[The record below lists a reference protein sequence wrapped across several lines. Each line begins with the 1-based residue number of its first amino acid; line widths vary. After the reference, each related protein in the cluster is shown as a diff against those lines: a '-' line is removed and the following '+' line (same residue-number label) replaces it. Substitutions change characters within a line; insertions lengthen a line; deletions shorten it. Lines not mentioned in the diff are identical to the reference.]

1 MMLGD
6 VILGQIMDDDV
17 RRHGR
22 PREAVFYG
30 LAAVL
35 ARLSGWLSAESFVLL
50 TRLFGD
56 VSGERPGSNPDGM
69 FRFFMI
75 VLPGVMF
82 LLMVSLAGWLWRI
95 LSAAQPASMT
105 PIAPMSD
112 VTE

>member
-56 VSGERPGSNPDGM
+56 VSGERPGPNPDGT
-69 FRFFMI
+69 FRFFYDC
-75 VLPGVMF
+75 VAGGDVPVDGKPGRMAVAY
-82 LLMVSLAGWLWRI
+82 SKRGSTGEHDTHRAHERCH
-95 LSAAQPASMT
+95 
-105 PIAPMSD
+105 
-112 VTE
+112 